1 MKKVIIAVLTF
12 IIYANAYSQ
21 VLTPVKWSYGAK
33 RVDNSTAIIFI
44 KATIDNCWHIYS
56 QTVKDGGPVKTTVT
70 FTPTDGYS
78 LLGTTAEPK
87 PITHHEK
94 AFDMDVQ
101 YFEKSV
107 VFQQKIKLTSGQQI
121 VKGTIQFMACNSKQ
135 CLPPDDVDFTVL
147 VK

>member
-1 MKKVIIAVLTF
+1 
-12 IIYANAYSQ
+12 
-21 VLTPVKWSYGAK
+21 
-33 RVDNSTAIIFI
+33 
-44 KATIDNCWHIYS
+44 
-56 QTVKDGGPVKTTVT
+56 
-70 FTPTDGYS
+70 
-78 LLGTTAEPK
+78 
-87 PITHHEK
+87 
-94 AFDMDVQ
+94 MDVQ